1 MRAFV
6 AAAALLS
13 CAWVH
18 GGDRRDIVF
27 DCPCSAE
34 WIPGED
40 GESGVL
46 TLSAS
51 IRSHRA
57 TASGEVRL
65 AYTTSSEQDRTTV
78 GQVPGRQR
86 VSGDWTWARRELD
99 VAAIVN
105 VALLEVVGQA
115 PDGTTRLHGHETL
128 WLWPVPQDGSGQ
140 AVRFVD
146 ILTDT
151 DGDGVGDVNERLAG
165 SGWDDPE
172 STPGSSTVDVLA
184 LYTAAFREE
193 ESGYPYTRLLHALT
207 VSSALLEDSGT
218 NIRLRIVGMSE
229 VELDENAA
237 EIPRDELDELMDAHG
252 ADLSVEYGAA
262 RSCPPGSV
270 GCAEVGASRG
280 VRWNDARAWV
290 RGPSALTTAH
300 ELGHVMGLAHSYRQ
314 GETYGAW
321 RFSRGHYVTPRGG
334 HRWGTIMAY
343 GTEVLGGVFSDPRMD
358 CVFGPC
364 GVDRDAL
371 DGADAVATLEELRF
385 QIAAN
390 RAPGADADG
399 DGFVDAADAA
409 PDDPLDWF
417 DLDGDGIA
425 DNADPDDDND
435 GTDDLADAFPL
446 DPDEWADVDGDGI
459 GDNADPDDDG
469 DGVDDADDAFPAD
482 PNEWADQDGDG
493 IGDNADP
500 DDDNDGAN
508 DADPFGDASLR
519 RVVESHLGKESG
531 APIAPEEMATL
542 RDLNAQD
549 RGVRNLHGL
558 ELAVNLESLF
568 ADRNEITDLSPLSAM
583 TELRILSLH
592 SNRVD
597 DIDPLAGLV
606 NLESLHLGSNRVT
619 DISALSAM
627 TQLRS
632 LWLSDNAIDDLR
644 PLAGLLG
651 LETLSLKRTRIAD
664 VAALSAMMHLRHL
677 NLSYNAIEDI
687 RPLAELVDL
696 EELALYSNRIADVS
710 ALAAMT
716 ELRHLWLNDNAIGDI
731 RPLAELVNLERLTLY
746 SNRIADVSPLSAM
759 TELTRLDLSKNA
771 VDDIEPLADLVKLE
785 TLSLHEN
792 QISDISAL
800 SAITELHELHLSK
813 NAVVDVGPLA
823 GLVNVAS
830 LSLSG
835 NRIADVSAL
844 AAMTDLRQ
852 LFLYHN
858 AINDIGPLAGLVNL
872 QTLHFFNNRIAD
884 VSALSGMTELR
895 SLLMSDND
903 VDDIGALAGL
913 VKLET
918 LWSNGNRI
926 TDVSALAAMG
936 DLRALLLSGN
946 DVVDVGPLA
955 ELLDLRTLGLQLNRI
970 ADIAPL
976 VNRSLF
982 ADGARLGLSGNPLNE
997 TSVDEH
1003 IPQLRSWGVDVSFTP
1018 VSGATITRRPIADA
1032 TLRSLVF
1039 EALAG
1044 WRNHVDDDT
1053 IPLDELSRLRIGGA
1067 GVEDLAGLE
1076 AAQALS
1082 YLYAA
1087 SNAIA
1092 DLSPLAVLP
1101 KLTELDLRDN
1111 RIVDLGPL
1119 LANADVADGDRV
1131 AVGGNPLSEESVN
1144 EHVPALLAR
1153 GVAVSIDP
1161 VLMALDAS
1169 AGPVRFKVSGYFDA
1183 VLDGYALEVSTEE
1196 EAFATAELDDGVLV
1210 VRPNAEAGSGTV
1222 TVTVTGR
1229 GGGNTE
1235 TLSFAITLRGPW
1247 IVPLFPRDADDR
1259 HGFVRVINRGVD
1271 TAEVRMVAVDDA
1283 GMRSSPLT
1291 FAVRGGEV
1299 LHLNSA
1305 DLETGNPDKGLNGST
1320 GPGSGDWRLELASA
1334 GDLEVLPFVRTAD
1347 GFLTAMHGIAAIS
1360 EKVHRVPIF
1369 NPGSNLDQA
1378 SSLRLV
1384 NLGDGTAE
1392 AEITGVDD
1400 RGRSPGG
1407 EVLLDVPADAAVT
1420 VTAAELEA
1428 GAPGLRGMLGDGA
1441 GKWRLEVASDADLI
1455 VMGLLTSPDGHLA
1468 SLSAD
1473 ATTKGD
1479 DGAYAVPLFPSAADP
1494 LGRQGFVRV
1503 INRSATDGA
1512 VRIRAYDDA
1521 GRSYEPLELALGAGH
1536 AAHFNSD
1543 DLELGNADKGLS
1555 GSTGPGT
1562 GDWRLELTSGLDIEV
1577 LAYVR
1582 TPGGFLTTIHD
1593 VVPHA
1598 GRRYTAATFNPAS
1611 NVNQRSRLR
1620 IVNPGV
1626 RPAHVSIA
1634 GVDDHGV
1641 SPGEVVTTS
1650 LAAGEARTLTADELE
1665 AGGSWLRGRL
1675 RDGHGKW
1682 RLVVDCEQPIMVM
1695 NLLESPT
1702 GHLTNLSRD

>member
-1 MRAFV
+1 MRALV
-6 AAAALLS
+6 AAAALLW
-13 CAWVH
+13 CATAL

-46 TLSAS
+46 TLSAA

-65 AYTTSSEQDRTTV
+65 ASSTSSQQDRTTV

-86 VSGDWTWARRELD
+86 VSGDWTWARREPD
-99 VAAIVN
+99 RDAVVN

-115 PDGTTRLHGHETL
+115 PDGSARVHNHETL
-128 WLWPVPQDGSGQ
+128 WLWPVPQDGGGQ

-165 SGWDDPE
+165 TGWDDPE

-184 LYTAAFREE
+184 LYTAAFREA

-218 NIRLRIVGMSE
+218 NIRLRVVGMSE
-229 VELDENAA
+229 VELDENARA
-237 EIPRDELDELMDAHG
+237 IPRDELDGLMDAHG
-252 ADLSVEYGAA
+252 ADLSVEFGAVGN
-262 RSCPPGSV
+262 CPSGSA
-270 GCAEVGASRG
+270 GCAQLGASRG
-280 VRWNDARAWV
+280 VRWTEARAWV

-314 GETYGAW
+314 GEAYGAW

-334 HRWGTIMAY
+334 HRWGTIMTY
-343 GTEVLGGVFSDPRMD
+343 GAEVLGGVFSDPRMD

-371 DGADAVATLEELRF
+371 DGADAVATLDELRF

-390 RAPGADADG
+390 RAPGTDTDG

-417 DLDGDGIA
+417 DVDGDGIA

-435 GTDDLADAFPL
+435 GTDDQADAFPL

-469 DGVDDADDAFPAD
+469 DGVDDADDAFPLD
-482 PNEWADQDGDG
+482 PYEWADGDEDG

-500 DDDNDGAN
+500 DDDNDGVN
-508 DADPFGDASLR
+508 DADPFGDAALR
-519 RVVESHLGKESG
+519 SAVESRLGKESG
-531 APIAPEEMATL
+531 APITAEEMASL
-542 RDLNAQD
+542 RSLDAGNMD
-549 RGVRNLHGL
+549 VRNLEGI
-558 ELAVNLESLF
+558 ELAVNLESLYVG
-568 ADRNEITDLSPLSAM
+568 RNAITNVAPLSAMTKLRELRLNGNSVDDIGPLAGLARLASLSLGGNRIADLSALSAM
-583 TELRILSLH
+583 TELRRLSLSH
-592 SNRVD
+592 NAID
-597 DIDPLAGLV
+597 DIGPLEGLVELRDLSLQSNTIADVNALSAMEELRDLDLSWNVIDGIGPLAGLV
-606 NLESLHLGSNRVT
+606 NLEDLSLSHNRIADVSALSAMTELRGLGLYDNAMDDIGPLARLVNLEYLFLGYNRVADVSVLSAMT
-619 DISALSAM
+619 GLRNLDLIYNAVDDISPLAELVNLESLRLSANRIADISALSAM
-627 TQLRS
+627 TELRR
-632 LWLSDNAIDDLR
+632 LDLDDNAIDDI
-644 PLAGLLG
+644 
-651 LETLSLKRTRIAD
+651 S
-664 VAALSAMMHLRHL
+664 
-677 NLSYNAIEDI
+677 
-687 RPLAELVDL
+687 
-696 EELALYSNRIADVS
+696 
-710 ALAAMT
+710 
-716 ELRHLWLNDNAIGDI
+716 
-731 RPLAELVNLERLTLY
+731 PLAELVNLEDLDLHG
-746 SNRIADVSPLSAM
+746 NRIADISALSAM
-759 TELTRLDLSKNA
+759 TELRRLDLDDNA
-771 VDDIEPLADLVKLE
+771 IDDISPLAE
-785 TLSLHEN
+785 
-792 QISDISAL
+792 
-800 SAITELHELHLSK
+800 
-813 NAVVDVGPLA
+813 
-823 GLVNVAS
+823 LVN
-830 LSLSG
+830 LEDLDLHG

-844 AAMTDLRQ
+844 LAMVELRDLR
-852 LFLYHN
+852 LRGN
-858 AINDIGPLAGLVNL
+858 GIDDISPLAGLANL
-872 QTLHFFNNRIAD
+872 EYLTLGQNRVD
-884 VSALSGMTELR
+884 EVSALSAMIGLR
-895 SLLMSDND
+895 H
-903 VDDIGALAGL
+903 
-913 VKLET
+913 
-918 LWSNGNRI
+918 
-926 TDVSALAAMG
+926 
-936 DLRALLLSGN
+936 
-946 DVVDVGPLA
+946 
-955 ELLDLRTLGLQLNRI
+955 LDLHDNALT
-970 ADIAPL
+970 DIAPL
-976 VNRSLF
+976 VNRTVF
-982 ADGARLGLSGNPLNE
+982 ADGAYLNLDGNPLNE
-997 TSVDEH
+997 ASVDVH
-1003 IPQLRSWGVDVSFTP
+1003 IPQLRSWGVRVLFP
-1018 VSGATITRRPIADA
+1018 VGSGATAPPKPIADA

-1039 EALAG
+1039 EALAHSS
-1044 WRNHVDDDT
+1044 NHVDDNT
-1053 IPLDELSRLRIGGA
+1053 IPLDGLWRLRIGGA

-1076 AAQALS
+1076 SAHALS
-1082 YLYAA
+1082 LLYAA

-1092 DLSPLAVLP
+1092 DLSPLALLP
-1101 KLTELDLRDN
+1101 ELTELDLRDN

-1119 LANADVADGDRV
+1119 LANTDVADGDRV
-1131 AVGGNPLSEESVN
+1131 AVGGNPLSEDSVN

-1169 AGPVRFKVSGYFDA
+1169 AGPVRFNVSGYFDA
-1183 VLDGYALEVSTEE
+1183 VLDEGYALEVSTED
-1196 EAFATAELDDGVLV
+1196 EAMATAELDDGVLV
-1210 VRPNAEAGSGTV
+1210 VRPNAEARSGTV
-1222 TVTVTGR
+1222 TATVTGR
-1229 GGGNTE
+1229 GGGNTK
-1235 TLSFAITLRGPW
+1235 TLSFAVTLRGPW
-1247 IVPLFPRDADDR
+1247 IVPLFPRDAADR
-1259 HGFVRVINRGVD
+1259 HGFVRVINRGAEA
-1271 TAEVRMVAVDDA
+1271 AEVRMVAVDDA

-1305 DLETGNPDKGLNGST
+1305 DLESGNPDKGLSGST
-1320 GPGSGDWRLELASA
+1320 GPGSGDWRLELTSA

-1347 GFLTAMHGIAAIS
+1347 GFLTAMHGIAS
-1360 EKVHRVPIF
+1360 VQDSVHRVPIF

-1384 NLGDGTAE
+1384 NLGDETAE
-1392 AEITGVDD
+1392 AAITGVDD

-1407 EVLLDVPADAAVT
+1407 EVRVDVPADAGVT

-1428 GAPGLRGMLGDGA
+1428 GGPGLRGMLGDGA

-1455 VMGLLTSPDGHLA
+1455 VMSLLASPEGHLA
-1468 SLSAD
+1468 NLSAD
-1473 ATTKGD
+1473 GTTKGD

-1543 DLELGNADKGLS
+1543 DLELGNAEKGLS

-1582 TPGGFLTTIHD
+1582 TPGGFLTAIHD

-1650 LAAGEARTLTADELE
+1650 LAAGEARTLTAYELE

-1695 NLLESPT
+1695 NLLDSPT